1 MNMESPG
8 HRQEKLLLGQLL
20 IRQRLISE
28 EQLAAAIAH
37 QKETG
42 KRLGEILASWNLLT
56 HEHIQRALTR
66 QRKLRLI
73 AAFATALFAPLEALA
88 SVSMPPVENSVQAP
102 AIDTTMRA
110 LSDDD
115 LDVVSAA
122 GLPDIVL
129 RRDSGKSKGSGI
141 DQLRNLAA
149 IVNPVLN
156 FLDADT
162 TIKDV
167 AYDPANA
174 KATVNPD
181 GSITMSMPSTIGEIS
196 FEHIRVKGD
205 KSGASFGSI
214 SLKNIDL
221 TGTTIT
227 LSVKK

>member
-1 MNMESPG
+1 MKMGSPG
-8 HRQEKLLLGQLL
+8 RIEDKLLLGQLL
-20 IRQRLISE
+20 VRQCLISE
-28 EQLAAAIAH
+28 EQLAAAMAH

-56 HEHIQRALTR
+56 HEHIQRALNK
-66 QRKLRLI
+66 QRKLRLV
-73 AAFATALFAPLEALA
+73 AAITTALLAPLEALA
-88 SVSMPPVENSVQAP
+88 TAPVPAVESSVQTP
-102 AIDTTMRA
+102 ALNTAMHA
-110 LSDDD
+110 LTDDD
-115 LDVVSAA
+115 LDIVSAA

-129 RRDSGKSKGSGI
+129 GRDHDKSKGSGV
-141 DQLRNLAA
+141 DQLRNIAA
-149 IVNPVLN
+149 LVNPVLN

-167 AYDPANA
+167 TYDPANA

-181 GSITMSMPSTIGEIS
+181 GSMTMSMPSTIGEIS

-205 KSGASFGSI
+205 KTGASFGSI